1 METLLSIT
9 IPTPEIG
16 LYPFLKHGR
25 GDARFLWRTPEI
37 TLAGIGGAAEYFGWG
52 TRRYAEIEGA
62 IRALF
67 DAAHIVYPENPEMQG
82 GIPPSPA
89 VRPHLFGGFAF
100 TSHFV
105 PDVAWSAFYP
115 AHFMLP
121 HYQYT
126 EIGADRYLTINVITP
141 NQTEAE
147 QLIPDLTRG
156 LHAKAGDIA
165 EQVIDLSETATI
177 SGLNYPMSR
186 SLYDDML
193 HKAIAEMAAGRLD
206 KVVLARI
213 CEMRLDRDIALS
225 GIFSQLDQK
234 YGDCIR
240 FLFEPRPFHAFYG
253 ATPETLVQVT
263 GDQLKTMGL
272 AGSAPR
278 GKTEAEDAAFGH
290 GLLTS
295 EKNRYEHDLVVS
307 ALRERLTSLS
317 QELTIDEIPTLMKL
331 GNIQHLYTPIEG
343 RLKEANGI
351 LPLLEQLHPTPAL
364 GGKPR
369 AKAIAFLAENEP
381 ITRGWYGAPVGIIN
395 PDLDGH
401 FGVAIRSA
409 VAQRQ
414 RVWAYA
420 GGGIVADSNPAEEW
434 EETEIKFRPMLEVF
448 RMTDEQ

>member
-1 METLLSIT
+1 MQTLLSIT
-9 IPTPEIG
+9 IPAPEIG
-16 LYPFLKHGR
+16 LTPFLKHGR

-37 TLAGIGGAAEYFGWG
+37 TFAGIGGAAEYFGWG
-52 TRRYAEIEGA
+52 TRRYTEIESA
-62 IRALF
+62 IRSLF
-67 DAAHIVYPENPEMQG
+67 DAAHIVYPEHQEVA
-82 GIPPSPA
+82 PPPPA

-100 TSHFV
+100 TSNFV

-121 HYQYT
+121 HYQFT
-126 EIGADRYLTINVITP
+126 AIGAERYLTINVITP
-141 NQTEAE
+141 DQTEAE
-147 QLIPDLTRG
+147 QLIPDLTQG
-156 LHAKAGDIA
+156 LHAKARDIA
-165 EQVIDLSETATI
+165 QQAVDLDETATI
-177 SGLNYPMSR
+177 SGLHYPMSR
-186 SLYDDML
+186 PLYDEML
-193 HKAIAEMAAGRLD
+193 HSAISELKAGRLD

-225 GIFSQLDQK
+225 TIFSQLDQK

-253 ATPETLVQVT
+253 ATPETLVEVA
-263 GDQLKTMGL
+263 GDQLTTMGL

-295 EKNRYEHDLVVS
+295 EKNRYEHDLVVT
-307 ALRERLTSLS
+307 ALRERLTPLTHELS
-317 QELTIDEIPTLMKL
+317 IDDIPKLMKL
-331 GNIQHLYTPIEG
+331 GNIQHLYTPIQG
-343 RLKEANGI
+343 RLKAANGI
-351 LPLLEQLHPTPAL
+351 LPLIEQLHPTPAL

-369 AKAIAFLAENEP
+369 DKAIAFLAENEP

-448 RMTDEQ
+448 QVTSDE